1 MIICHILLAQ
11 APTARSDSPGATAGS
26 NSANQALGR
35 FGSAEGIL
43 GNAYNPLT
51 SSASPMNTV
60 DGATSFNAQIQ
71 CPSSREF
78 VTVLLTPAG
87 GGEADIMVGEDLDFD
102 GMVDY
107 TFNAPVNASGVCAN
121 GIISCEPGSWN
132 SCRGYKWTA
141 NPAGQTGLTEVSI
154 TDLGGCYCINN
165 SCGSNLFFARQRQIL
180 ETVGGGVIGSIQ
192 GLSPRF
198 TVTRARIDGTSILYH
213 GQATAGC
220 SAAGAGGSLPTA
232 YYSQGTDTTPGL
244 LLAGAGALEAS
255 AQAADPNSYYSL
267 IQSSYS
273 LASNPSTTSPCVI
286 ERVGSAVTNTY
297 KFDQAATSGNLCTDH
312 LVFAR
317 IHKVDERTYELQHY
331 DTGPGL
337 EPHWNCGGAFPW
349 EAPIGS
355 GSWHTLRTVTF
366 PVVGANYRLTNAAFS
381 MQNIGGPG
389 CTTGSAN
396 LNGMTQGFDVSLFTG
411 VVCPAGGP
419 QIPSFT
425 WSYLFEMMEDVYN
438 EGISDG
444 CAALAANSDCSLQ
457 EETVDGVLTYSNFSP
472 TFIVPIPTC
481 KTFYGSFTTFL
492 ECREWWRKERKYRC
506 TTETRWDFSDAKKRV
521 DRVTATA
528 TDNLTTMAY
537 QDLRK
542 NQEDWVTEDKSVT
555 LNTPREDYV
564 KPILA
569 CKTRKPKRKTDAAF
583 PGQAAQYLA
592 DPDGWE
598 FFYKKCDGNIC
609 PLDASGGEE
618 IVLDC
623 REINE
628 FAEAA
633 TIMNILEQANKDMIC
648 SDGVKK

>member
-1 MIICHILLAQ
+1 
-11 APTARSDSPGATAGS
+11 
-26 NSANQALGR
+26 
-35 FGSAEGIL
+35 
-43 GNAYNPLT
+43 
-51 SSASPMNTV
+51 
-60 DGATSFNAQIQ
+60 
-71 CPSSREF
+71 
-78 VTVLLTPAG
+78 
-87 GGEADIMVGEDLDFD
+87 
-102 GMVDY
+102 
-107 TFNAPVNASGVCAN
+107 
-121 GIISCEPGSWN
+121 
-132 SCRGYKWTA
+132 
-141 NPAGQTGLTEVSI
+141 
-154 TDLGGCYCINN
+154 
-165 SCGSNLFFARQRQIL
+165 
-180 ETVGGGVIGSIQ
+180 
-192 GLSPRF
+192 
-198 TVTRARIDGTSILYH
+198 
-213 GQATAGC
+213 
-220 SAAGAGGSLPTA
+220 
-232 YYSQGTDTTPGL
+232 
-244 LLAGAGALEAS
+244 
-255 AQAADPNSYYSL
+255 
-267 IQSSYS
+267 
-273 LASNPSTTSPCVI
+273 
-286 ERVGSAVTNTY
+286 
-297 KFDQAATSGNLCTDH
+297 
-312 LVFAR
+312 
-317 IHKVDERTYELQHY
+317 
-331 DTGPGL
+331 
-337 EPHWNCGGAFPW
+337 
-349 EAPIGS
+349 
-355 GSWHTLRTVTF
+355 
-366 PVVGANYRLTNAAFS
+366 
-381 MQNIGGPG
+381 
-389 CTTGSAN
+389 
-396 LNGMTQGFDVSLFTG
+396 MTQGFDVSLFTG

-506 TTETRWDFSDAKKRV
+506 VTNTKWDFSDAKKRV

-542 NQEDWVTEDKSVT
+542 ESGDWVTEDKSVT
-555 LNTPREDYV
+555 LNTPREDYK

-648 SDGVKK
+648 SDGMKK

>member
-1 MIICHILLAQ
+1 MI
-11 APTARSDSPGATAGS
+11 
-26 NSANQALGR
+26 
-35 FGSAEGIL
+35 
-43 GNAYNPLT
+43 
-51 SSASPMNTV
+51 TV
-60 DGATSFNAQIQ
+60 DGTTNFTAQIQ

-78 VTVLLTPAG
+78 VTVLLTPSG
-87 GGEADIMVGEDLDFD
+87 GGEAGIMVGEDLDMD
-102 GMVDY
+102 GTVEY
-107 TFNAPVNASGVCAN
+107 TYSAPVNASGVCAN
-121 GIISCEPGSWN
+121 GIISCDPGTWN
-132 SCRGYKWTA
+132 SCRGYKWFA
-141 NPAGQTGLTEVSI
+141 NPAGQTSLTEVSI

-180 ETVGGGVIGSIQ
+180 ETVGGGVVGSIQ
-192 GLSPRF
+192 GFSPRF
-198 TVTRARIDGTSILYH
+198 TVTRAKIDGTSISYY

-220 SAAGAGGSLPTA
+220 AAASAGGSLPVQF
-232 YYSQGTDTTPGL
+232 YSQGTDITPGL
-244 LLAGAGALEAS
+244 LLAGAGAAEAD
-255 AQAADPNSYYSL
+255 AQSADPKSYYSL

-273 LASNPSTTSPCVI
+273 LAANPSTTSSCVI

-297 KFDQAATSGNLCTDH
+297 KFDQAGTSGNLCTDH

-355 GSWHTLRTVTF
+355 GGWHTLRTVTF

-411 VVCPAGGP
+411 VVCPAAGP
-419 QIPSFT
+419 QIPFFT

-444 CAALAANSDCSLQ
+444 CAALEANADCSLQ

-506 TTETRWDFSDAKKRV
+506 VTESRWDFSDAKRRV

-528 TDNLTTMAY
+528 TDNLTTMSY

-542 NQEDWVTEDKSVT
+542 DNGDWLTEDKSVT

-583 PGQAAQYLA
+583 AGQAAQYLA
-592 DPDGWE
+592 NPDGWE
-598 FFYKKCDGNIC
+598 FFYKKCDGVVC
-609 PLDASGGEE
+609 PLDPAGGEE

-623 REINE
+623 REIHE

-648 SDGVKK
+648 SDGVMK